1 MLTAVIVRIECP
13 LRAAPKRRHVL
24 FSGWLCCI
32 APIRKRPKV
41 QPLVI
46 AMTNSAASHLLPV
59 FARVDLGFERGE
71 GAWLISTNGERYLDF
86 TSGVAVNAL
95 GHAHP
100 HLVAA
105 LQEQATKLW
114 HMSNLFKSPDG
125 ERLAARLCEQS
136 FADFVF
142 FANSGAEAMECAIK
156 IARRYHASKGHP
168 ERYRLVTFEGAFH
181 GRTLGTLAATGS
193 AKYLEGFGPPL
204 DGFDQVAHGDLDAVK
219 KAIGPHTA
227 GILIEPIQGEGGV
240 RSAPHAFFRA
250 LRQLCDDNGLLLI
263 FDEVQTG
270 MGRTGDLFAYKRLGV
285 TPDIMPLA
293 KALGGGFPIGAC
305 LATAEAASGMTPGS
319 HGSTFG
325 GNPLA
330 IAAANAVLDVMLKP
344 GFFEHAQKMSLLLKQ
359 KLASVVDRHPDVLQ
373 EVRGE
378 GLLIGLKAVVPS
390 GDLVNALRDQKLLT
404 VGAGDNV
411 VRFLPPLIVTE
422 SEIEESVQ
430 RLERACV
437 ELSGEKLKRAAGQ

>member
-1 MLTAVIVRIECP
+1 MN
-13 LRAAPKRRHVL
+13 
-24 FSGWLCCI
+24 
-32 APIRKRPKV
+32 
-41 QPLVI
+41 
-46 AMTNSAASHLLPV
+46 NSATSHLLPV

-71 GAWLISTNGERYLDF
+71 GAWLIATNGERYLDF

-156 IARRYHASKGHP
+156 ITRKHHAAKGHP
-168 ERYRLVTFEGAFH
+168 ERYRIITFDGAFH
-181 GRTLGTLAATGS
+181 GRTLATLAATGS
-193 AKYLEGFGPPL
+193 PKYLEGFGPPM
-204 DGFDQVAHGDLDAVK
+204 DGFDQVALGDLEAVK

-227 GILIEPIQGEGGV
+227 GILIEPLQGEGGV
-240 RSAPHAFFRA
+240 RAAPHAFFKA
-250 LRQLCDDNGLLLI
+250 LRQLCDDNGLL
-263 FDEVQTG
+263 
-270 MGRTGDLFAYKRLGV
+270 FAYKRLGV
-285 TPDIMPLA
+285 TPDVMPLA

-305 LATAEAASGMTPGS
+305 LATADAAAGMTPGS

-330 IAAANAVLDVMLKP
+330 VAAANAVLDVMLKP

-359 KLASVVDRHPDVLQ
+359 KLASVVDRHPGVLA

-390 GDLVNALRDQKLLT
+390 GDLVTTLRDQKLLT
-404 VGAGDNV
+404 VGAGENV

-422 SEIEESVQ
+422 AEIEEAVQ

-437 ELSGEKLKRAAGQ
+437 ALSGDKLKRAAGQ